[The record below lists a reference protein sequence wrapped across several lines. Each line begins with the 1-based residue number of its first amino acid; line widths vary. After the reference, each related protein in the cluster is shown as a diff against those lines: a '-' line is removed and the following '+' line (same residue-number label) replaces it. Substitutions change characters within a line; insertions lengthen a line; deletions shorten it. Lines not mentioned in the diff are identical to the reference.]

1 MAIKS
6 HARGNASKRDNK
18 TQGAIIVMPGD
29 FTRTYGPPP
38 YDTPSDVPVMTRA
51 LIGMFA
57 AGARKDLKS
66 NLDMLEKY
74 SEQGLLPP
82 GWMAAWGVPTHPSY
96 AHLDASAARSNRTI
110 SPRRRAV
117 KRLNHHL
124 AAADDRIAFVRTWR
138 DTLKTRGHCDAAN
151 VLTRFLMAFDQSDE
165 LLTGT
170 SHQVAMQDN
179 IAETAYNWVYA
190 YAKSHGMER
199 DKLLDYTPPDAEHMH
214 TALMLD
220 RLHSPVHADKALRAL
235 PPPKRTSPKPKQS
248 PKRTSTKSKLLP
260 KSASNERRGH
270 RESIYEINR
279 AFIEEADKI
288 AAAQAAKLAKPRD
301 NKSVGRG
308 NAKSADA
315 LPPKAVQALND
326 FAKAQGY
333 KYVHAQL
340 TAPRKVEALLLEH
353 EGDNF
358 GMRVVATTS
367 GFGRWSVQ
375 PYSSGA
381 ARDNISDKPSQGVI
395 HQREVPDT
403 PETRAAF
410 EAVVA
415 FYKDSMKKVPS
426 KSRSRPIPRVRPEGG
441 FRLAGSNDPFV
452 SYEQFAAESAARLEK
467 QKAEQQ
473 EAKKREA
480 EARKA
485 AKRKPSKRKPATK
498 PE

>member
-1 MAIKS
+1 MAIKA
-6 HARGNASKRDNK
+6 HVRGNASKRDNK

-38 YDTPSDVPVMTRA
+38 YATPNDVPVMTRA

-57 AGARKDLKS
+57 AGARKDLQS
-66 NLDMLEKY
+66 NLEMLETY

-96 AHLDASAARSNRTI
+96 AHLDAGAARSNRTS
-110 SPRRRAV
+110 SPRRLAV

-220 RLHSPVHADKALRAL
+220 SLHSPVHVDKRSRPLSR
-235 PPPKRTSPKPKQS
+235 KPAK
-248 PKRTSTKSKLLP
+248 
-260 KSASNERRGH
+260 ASREH
-270 RESIYEINR
+270 APESIYAINR
-279 AFIEEADKI
+279 AFIKNADKI
-288 AAAQAAKLAKPRD
+288 AKAQAVKSAKPRD
-301 NKSVGRG
+301 NKSVARA

-326 FAKAQGY
+326 FAKARGY

-381 ARDNISDKPSQGVI
+381 ARDNLGDEPTPGVL
-395 HQREVPDT
+395 PPANLDT
-403 PETRAAF
+403 PDTRAAV
-410 EAVVA
+410 EALTA
-415 FYKDSMKKVPS
+415 FYKDSVSKVPL
-426 KSRSRPIPRVRPEGG
+426 KPRVPFSTRVPPVGG

-452 SYEQFAAESAARLEK
+452 PYEQFAAESNARLEK
-467 QKAEQQ
+467 
-473 EAKKREA
+473 RDA
-480 EARKA
+480 EALKAAIKAAAREA
-485 AKRKPSKRKPATK
+485 AKRKPAKRKPAKRK
-498 PE
+498 PAKKSE